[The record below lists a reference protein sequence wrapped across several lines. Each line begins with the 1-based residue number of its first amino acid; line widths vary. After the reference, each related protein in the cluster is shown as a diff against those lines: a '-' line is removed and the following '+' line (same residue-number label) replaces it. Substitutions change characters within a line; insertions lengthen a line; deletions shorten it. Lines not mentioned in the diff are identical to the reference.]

1 MKVWKDDSMVEVDVK
16 IQAGDLYD
24 YMLAHTY
31 NSPSGIMGSCFGAVL
46 VVMAVMQGDWK
57 MGIIGLIVLL
67 YLPWTLFIKS
77 RRQALNPV
85 FQKPLHY
92 KLDEDGIT
100 VSQDR
105 EEQHQEWGNMVKAM
119 STSRSIIVYTSDVN
133 ATIFPKRDLGEQK
146 AAVIEM
152 ISTHM
157 PPSKVKIKE

>member
-1 MKVWKDDSMVEVDVK
+1 MVEVDVK

-31 NSPSGIMGSCFGAVL
+31 GSPTGLLGGCCGALLVIYGVL
-46 VVMAVMQGDWK
+46 SAEWICAVM
-57 MGIIGLIVLL
+57 GILVLL
-67 YLPWTLFIKS
+67 YLPWTLFVKS

-92 KLDEDGIT
+92 KLDDEGIT
-100 VSQDR
+100 VSQGADA
-105 EEQHQEWGNMVKAM
+105 ETQKWEDMVKAT
-119 STSRSIIVYTSDVN
+119 STSRSIIVYTSDVS

-146 AAVIEM
+146 AALIEI

-157 PPSKVKIKE
+157 PPARVKIKE